1 MGNNE
6 PITSVTTS
14 NGTYTVGMTRTEAEQ
29 NGSYKAKIGIDFK
42 DLDTN
47 GDGVLDKREIL
58 VGAKN
63 QAKRDMNTYGAMA
76 ACGAVITGI
85 SAGGSVFSAGTTL
98 ALTGVSAAATGG
110 FLVELKNAG
119 ELYQE
124 ADRQLKE
131 LDEKW

>member
-47 GDGVLDKREIL
+47 RDGVLDEREIL

-63 QAKRDMNTYGAMA
+63 QAKRNMGGDII
-76 ACGAVITGI
+76 GAVC
-85 SAGGSVFSAGTTL
+85 SAAATVSATVGSVFSAGATVGI
-98 ALTGVSAAATGG
+98 AAAGVTGVYLNTN
-110 FLVELKNAG
+110 NACNDYQR
-119 ELYQE
+119 YQE
-124 ADRQLKE
+124 ADAQLKK
-131 LDEKW
+131 LDEKY